1 MSETLSRPRI
11 NVELALELSL
21 IENGPLVVVVT
32 APPQSL
38 HAPQKGLA
46 VAVKD
51 SEIKF
56 FLFVIETRI
65 HCVLR
70 RPGWPPLRTI
80 KVHYD
85 IGRRR

>member
-1 MSETLSRPRI
+1 MSETLSRPQI
-11 NVELALELSL
+11 NVELALNLSL

-32 APPQSL
+32 VPPRSS
-38 HAPQKGLA
+38 HTPQKGLA

-51 SEIKF
+51 SEIQF
-56 FLFVIETRI
+56 FLYVIEMPI
-65 HCVLR
+65 HRVMR

-80 KVHYD
+80 KGHYD